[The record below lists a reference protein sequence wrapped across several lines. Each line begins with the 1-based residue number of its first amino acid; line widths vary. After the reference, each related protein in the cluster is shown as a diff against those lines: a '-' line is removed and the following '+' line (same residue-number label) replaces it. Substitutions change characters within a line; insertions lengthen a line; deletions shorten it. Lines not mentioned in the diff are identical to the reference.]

1 MIEMKFVERIAQ
13 EAHARP
19 EQVAAAIGLFDKGA
33 TVPFV
38 ARYRKDVTHNL
49 DEVKLETIHDRN
61 MYFIALTNRRN
72 AVLENIAKQNA
83 LTDDLRAQIEGCF
96 DQTSLEDLY
105 LPFKKQRRTKATMA
119 KDQGLEP
126 LAEFIWAQ
134 EAGAQSI
141 EEYAQ
146 TFVTPVKSVL
156 SPEEALDGARNILAE
171 RISVDPWA
179 RAGLR
184 EKMQATGVF
193 TSAATKAAAEEK
205 TKFEQFYNYSQPLKD
220 VPPHRLLAVLR
231 GARLGILKMDIQLD
245 DEAAMAEIAAHYVKD
260 AASPFAAHI
269 SQAAHD
275 AYKRL
280 LRPSIENEVVA
291 IAREKADAEA
301 IRVFRE
307 NARNLLLAAP
317 AGHMPVIGVDPG
329 LRTGCKLAVIDKNGN
344 FLESATIFPLE
355 PHNDADKAA
364 VTILELM
371 DKHGV
376 NALAIGNG
384 TGSRE
389 VAKFIDDVIKKA
401 ERKTAFS
408 VLVSEAGASIYSA
421 SQVARDEFPD
431 LDVTIRG
438 AISIARRLQDPLAE
452 LVKLDPKTLG
462 VGQYQHDVSQRELR
476 EALYRTV
483 ESAVNWVGVD
493 VNTASV
499 ELLRYVS
506 GIQLGTAQNLV
517 AFRKEHGGF
526 TSREQFKEVNG
537 IGEKTY
543 EQCAGFL
550 RIPNAPNPLDRTA
563 IHPEA
568 YALVTQVAAEQA
580 LPMEHLVG
588 NPDKVN
594 YLDLAKYANDAVGRY
609 TLDDIKEELKKPGR
623 DPRREF
629 RVPKFI
635 EGVTNIESLV
645 EGMES
650 EGVVTNVTDFGA
662 FVDIGVHQDG
672 LVHLSEISHRFI
684 KDPRELVK
692 VGDIVRVK
700 VIKVDR
706 DHKRVSLSMKQ
717 LIPAPARAHGGERPH
732 GERPRGERPARGEGA
747 PRGER
752 PPHRDDRPRAP
763 RPEGAPQAA
772 GAPGDRPARP
782 PRRDDRGPREGQ
794 ARQGGERREGGAA
807 PRPQRQERDRRPDDR
822 SREGG
827 ERPSRPGRERN
838 DRRPAP
844 QANRLGTP
852 SALKHASGSSDSGFN
867 SALAEKLAALKDQ
880 LS

>member
-1 MIEMKFVERIAQ
+1 MIETKFIERIAH

-49 DEVKLETIHDRN
+49 DEVKLETIFDRN
-61 MYFIALTNRRN
+61 VYFTALSNRRN
-72 AVLENIAKQNA
+72 AVLENIEKQGA
-83 LTDDLRAQIEGCF
+83 LTDELRAQIEACF

-105 LPFKKQRRTKATMA
+105 LPFKKQRRTKASVA
-119 KDQGLEP
+119 RDQGLEP
-126 LAEFIWAQ
+126 LADFLWAQ
-134 EAGAQSI
+134 DPAAPAI
-141 EEYAQ
+141 EEFAAP
-146 TFVTPVKSVL
+146 FVTPVKGVHSL
-156 SPEEALDGARNILAE
+156 EEALEGANNILAE
-171 RISVDPWA
+171 KVSVDPWA

-184 EKMQATGVF
+184 KRMQEHGIF
-193 TSAATKAAAEEK
+193 TSVATKAAADEK
-205 TKFEQFYNYSQPLKD
+205 TKFEQYYNYAQPLRD
-220 VPPHRLLAVLR
+220 VPPHRLLAALR
-231 GARLGILKMDIQLD
+231 GARLGILKLDITLD
-245 DEAAMAEIAAHYVKD
+245 DDAVLADLHTHYVRTPGSPYD
-260 AASPFAAHI
+260 APLR
-269 SQAAHD
+269 QAITD

-280 LRPSIENEVVA
+280 LRPSIENEVTTL
-291 IAREKADAEA
+291 AREHADNEA
-301 IRVFRE
+301 IKVFRE

-329 LRTGCKLAVIDKNGN
+329 LRTGCKLAAIDQHGN
-344 FLESATIFPLE
+344 YLESATIFPLE
-355 PHNDADKAA
+355 PHNDTEKAGA
-364 VTILELM
+364 TLLELM
-371 DKHGV
+371 DKHNV
-376 NALAIGNG
+376 KAIAIGNG

-389 VAKFIDDVIKKA
+389 VSKFIDELLHKA
-401 ERKTAFS
+401 DRKGAFTI
-408 VLVSEAGASIYSA
+408 LVSEAGASIYSA

-431 LDVTIRG
+431 LDITIRG

-493 VNTASV
+493 LNTASA

-506 GIQLGTAQNLV
+506 GIQLGTAQNIV

-526 TSREQFKEVNG
+526 ASREQLKEVNG

-550 RIPNAPNPLDRTA
+550 RIANAANPLDRTA
-563 IHPEA
+563 IHPECYDVVKQIA
-568 YALVTQVAAEQA
+568 ADQAIALEA
-580 LPMEHLVG
+580 LVG

-594 YLDLAKYANDAVGRY
+594 YIDLTKYTVGNVGRH

-635 EGVTNIESLV
+635 EGVTTVDALA

-672 LVHLSEISHRFI
+672 LVHLSELSHRFV
-684 KDPRELVK
+684 KDPREVIK

-700 VIKVDR
+700 VIKIDR
-706 DHKRVSLSMKQ
+706 DHKRVSLSVKA
-717 LIPAPARAHGGERPH
+717 LLPAP
-732 GERPRGERPARGEGA
+732 
-747 PRGER
+747 
-752 PPHRDDRPRAP
+752 P
-763 RPEGAPQAA
+763 RPQ
-772 GAPGDRPARP
+772 GAPGGRDAA
-782 PRRDDRGPREGQ
+782 PRRDDRGPR
-794 ARQGGERREGGAA
+794 A
-807 PRPQRQERDRRPDDR
+807 PRPQGAPQGAPQGGDAAAAPGAPAGNRPPRRDARPGGGRPEGRREGSGDGAPRPARPQRNDRGDNPRRGDDRDQGNRPPRRDDRDRRP
-822 SREGG
+822 
-827 ERPSRPGRERN
+827 N
-838 DRRPAP
+838 T

-852 SALKHASGSSDSGFN
+852 SALKHASGTGDSAFN
-867 SALAEKLAALKDQ
+867 STLADKLAALKET